1 MKRKNVIVL
10 SLCIVLVAVISVST
24 VVVIVNFYK
33 GNENDNNR
41 PEYDTVVLSGSYIA
55 MYTDTID
62 DYADIVV
69 RATVTQKGELYMPDM
84 SLPQKYGPPDNI
96 PRTDYT
102 LEVSEVYKGS
112 PGDNVI
118 VRVEGG
124 VYNGIEYKLDRD
136 PDLKVGDEYVLF
148 LREGDMYK
156 KSEDDLHYEIIQ
168 VSAGCYPVS
177 EDDTI
182 SDNGIINGDFNDL
195 LNFLDS

>member
-24 VVVIVNFYK
+24 VGIVSIYK
-33 GNENDNNR
+33 GNAQDINGPENN
-41 PEYDTVVLSGSYIA
+41 TVVLSGSYIA

-84 SLPQKYGPPDNI
+84 SLPQKYSQPDYV

-102 LEVSEVYKGS
+102 LEVSEVYKGN
-112 PGDNVI
+112 PAENII
-118 VRVEGG
+118 VRVMGG
-124 VYNGIEYKLDRD
+124 TYDGIEYKLDRD
-136 PDLKVGDEYVLF
+136 PELKVGDEYVLF

-156 KSEDDLHYEIIQ
+156 KSEDDLHYEILA
-168 VSAGCYPVS
+168 VSAGCFKV
-177 EDDTI
+177 ENGVVK
-182 SDNGIINGDFNDL
+182 DNGLLMGDFNDL

>member
-1 MKRKNVIVL
+1 M
-10 SLCIVLVAVISVST
+10 AVIAIST
-24 VVVIVNFYK
+24 VGVIHIFRQ
-33 GNENDNNR
+33 NNQN
-41 PEYDTVVLSGSYIA
+41 EYDSVVMSGVYGA
-55 MYTDTID
+55 VYADTID
-62 DYADIVV
+62 DESDIVV

-124 VYNGIEYKLDRD
+124 TYDGIEYKLDRD

-156 KSEDDLHYEIIQ
+156 KSEDDLHYEILA
-168 VSAGCYPVS
+168 VSAGCFKV
-177 EDDTI
+177 ENGVVK
-182 SDNGIINGDFNDL
+182 DNGLLMGDFNDL

>member
-10 SLCIVLVAVISVST
+10 SLCIVLVAVIAIST
-24 VVVIVNFYK
+24 VGVIHIFRQ
-33 GNENDNNR
+33 NNQN
-41 PEYDTVVLSGSYIA
+41 EYDSVVMSGVYGA
-55 MYTDTID
+55 VYADTID
-62 DYADIVV
+62 DESDIVV

-124 VYNGIEYKLDRD
+124 TYDGIEYKLDRD

-156 KSEDDLHYEIIQ
+156 KSEDDLHYEILA
-168 VSAGCYPVS
+168 VSAGCFKV
-177 EDDTI
+177 ENGVVK
-182 SDNGIINGDFNDL
+182 DNGLLMGDFNDL

>member
-1 MKRKNVIVL
+1 MKRTNVIVL

-84 SLPQKYGPPDNI
+84 SLPQKYSQPDYV

-102 LEVSEVYKGS
+102 LEVSEVYKGN
-112 PGDNVI
+112 PAENII
-118 VRVEGG
+118 VRVMGG
-124 VYNGIEYKLDRD
+124 TYDGIEYKLDRD
-136 PDLKVGDEYVLF
+136 PELKVGDEYVLF

-156 KSEDDLHYEIIQ
+156 KSEDDLHYEILA
-168 VSAGCYPVS
+168 VSAGCFKV
-177 EDDTI
+177 ENGVVK
-182 SDNGIINGDFNDL
+182 DNGLLMGDFNDL
-195 LNFLDS
+195 LAFLDS

>member
-10 SLCIVLVAVISVST
+10 SLCIVLVAVIAIST
-24 VVVIVNFYK
+24 VGVIHIFRQ
-33 GNENDNNR
+33 NNQN
-41 PEYDTVVLSGSYIA
+41 EYDSVVMSGVYGEVYA
-55 MYTDTID
+55 DTID
-62 DYADIVV
+62 DESDIVV

-84 SLPQKYGPPDNI
+84 SLPQKYSQPDYV

-112 PGDNVI
+112 PAENII
-118 VRVEGG
+118 VRVMGG
-124 VYNGIEYKLDRD
+124 TYDGIEYKLDRD
-136 PDLKVGDEYVLF
+136 PDLKVGDEYLLF

-156 KSEDDLHYEIIQ
+156 KSADDLHYEIIQ

-177 EDDTI
+177 DDDTI

-195 LNFLDS
+195 LDFLDS

>member
-84 SLPQKYGPPDNI
+84 SLPQKYSQPDYV

-102 LEVSEVYKGS
+102 LEVSEVYKGN
-112 PGDNVI
+112 PAENII
-118 VRVEGG
+118 VRVMGG
-124 VYNGIEYKLDRD
+124 TYDGIEYKLDRD
-136 PDLKVGDEYVLF
+136 PELKVGDEYVLF

-156 KSEDDLHYEIIQ
+156 KSEDDLHYEILA
-168 VSAGCYPVS
+168 VSAGCFKV
-177 EDDTI
+177 ENGVVK
-182 SDNGIINGDFNDL
+182 DNGLLMGDFNDL

>member
-10 SLCIVLVAVISVST
+10 SLCIVLVAVIAIST
-24 VVVIVNFYK
+24 VGVIHIFRQ
-33 GNENDNNR
+33 NNQN
-41 PEYDTVVLSGSYIA
+41 EYDSVVMSGVYGA
-55 MYTDTID
+55 VYADTID
-62 DYADIVV
+62 DESDIVV

-124 VYNGIEYKLDRD
+124 TYDGIEYKLDRD

-156 KSEDDLHYEIIQ
+156 KSEDDLHYEILA
-168 VSAGCYPVS
+168 VSAGCFKLENGVVK
-177 EDDTI
+177 
-182 SDNGIINGDFNDL
+182 DNGLLMGDFNDL

>member
-84 SLPQKYGPPDNI
+84 SLPQKYSQPDYV

-102 LEVSEVYKGS
+102 LEVSEVYKGN
-112 PGDNVI
+112 PAENII
-118 VRVEGG
+118 VRVMGG
-124 VYNGIEYKLDRD
+124 TYDGIEYKLDRD
-136 PDLKVGDEYVLF
+136 PELKVGDEYVLF

-156 KSEDDLHYEIIQ
+156 KSEDDLHYEILA
-168 VSAGCYPVS
+168 VSAGCFKV
-177 EDDTI
+177 ENGVVK
-182 SDNGIINGDFNDL
+182 DNGLLMGDFNDL
-195 LNFLDS
+195 LAFLDS

>member
-1 MKRKNVIVL
+1 MTKKV
-10 SLCIVLVAVISVST
+10 SLISILILMAVIIGIFIGWLIVS
-24 VVVIVNFYK
+24 
-33 GNENDNNR
+33 NDNSLEDEPN
-41 PEYDTVVLSGSYIA
+41 YDTVILSGSYGA
-55 MYTDTID
+55 ID
-62 DYADIVV
+62 YNGLINDSDIIVKGV
-69 RATVTQKGELYMPDM
+69 ITQKGELYMPDM

>member
-10 SLCIVLVAVISVST
+10 SLCIVLVAVIAIST
-24 VVVIVNFYK
+24 VGVIHIFRQ
-33 GNENDNNR
+33 NNQN
-41 PEYDTVVLSGSYIA
+41 EYDSVVMSGVYGA
-55 MYTDTID
+55 VYADTID
-62 DYADIVV
+62 DESDIVV

-84 SLPQKYGPPDNI
+84 SLPQKYGPPDNN

-124 VYNGIEYKLDRD
+124 TYDGIEYKLDRD

-156 KSEDDLHYEIIQ
+156 KSEDDLHYEILA
-168 VSAGCYPVS
+168 VSAGCFKV
-177 EDDTI
+177 ENGVVK
-182 SDNGIINGDFNDL
+182 DNGLLMGDFNDL
-195 LNFLDS
+195 LAFLDS